1 MTRRY
6 RYPSILPHDWRTP
19 FMSLQGPIVVVGEQH
34 TPALIDAISAAGAF
48 PVIESSCADAAA
60 AITAAHPSAIVLA
73 DAQAAA
79 DDGLAGWLAREIT
92 RMTPIV
98 PVVVCSDPKQA
109 PAYRESL
116 SMAQGSDPQAV
127 AARIASALRVRSLHA
142 ALLRR
147 AETAK
152 AAGQRL
158 PQAPD
163 TDPLEDAT
171 VILAGRGR
179 SYPQL
184 SVGLGEHTG
193 LIGVLTIEVAAR
205 YLKQRDADGLVIGD
219 GFDPRN
225 VEAMLTVMAEDSR
238 FRDLPVGV
246 LGRRPA
252 IDLKRL
258 PHIVYAADAPGLV
271 TRVLPLIRLH
281 AFEARL
287 RRTLHAFDKAGI
299 VDPATGLLCQ
309 PAFLSELARLLRDAG
324 THGSSLSVA
333 RFAFDPRFDQR
344 ARNDAARLV
353 SKLVR
358 GADFACSDQ
367 EGSILVAFA
376 ETDVKHA
383 QGVAKRLA
391 SVLKH
396 TMLHPDRNRAPAA
409 PKVTLT
415 ARKSADTV
423 ASLLDRITVATVAA
437 E

>member
-1 MTRRY
+1 
-6 RYPSILPHDWRTP
+6 
-19 FMSLQGPIVVVGEQH
+19 MSLQGPIVVVGEQDSS
-34 TPALIDAISAAGAF
+34 ALIDAVSAAGGF
-48 PVIESSCADAAA
+48 PVVESSCADAAA

-73 DAQAAA
+73 DAQATG
-79 DDGLAGWLAREIT
+79 DDGLAAWLAREIT
-92 RMTPIV
+92 RKAPIV
-98 PVVVCSDPKQA
+98 PVVACAVASEP

-116 SMAQGSDPQAV
+116 SMAQGCDPQAV
-127 AARIASALRVRSLHA
+127 VARIASALRVRTLHS

-147 AETAK
+147 AETART
-152 AAGQRL
+152 AGQLL
-158 PQAPD
+158 PKVPD

-184 SVGLGEHTG
+184 SVGLGEQTG

-246 LGRRPA
+246 LGRKPA
-252 IDLKRL
+252 VDLKRL
-258 PHIVYAADAPGLV
+258 PHVVYAADAPSLV
-271 TRVLPLIRLH
+271 ARVLPLIRLH

-287 RRTLHAFDKAGI
+287 RRALHAFDKAGI
-299 VDPATGLLCQ
+299 VEPSTGLLCQ

-324 THGSSLSVA
+324 AHGSSLSVA
-333 RFAFDPRFDQR
+333 RFAFDPRFDRR

-358 GADFACSDQ
+358 GADFACSDHD
-367 EGSILVAFA
+367 GSILVAFA
-376 ETDVKHA
+376 ETDVKQA
-383 QGVAKRLA
+383 QGVARRLA

-396 TMLHPDRNRAPAA
+396 TMLHPERSRTPAT
-409 PKVTLT
+409 PKITLT
-415 ARKSADTV
+415 GKKASDTV
-423 ASLLDRITVATVAA
+423 ASLLDRVTLAKVAA

>member
-1 MTRRY
+1 
-6 RYPSILPHDWRTP
+6 
-19 FMSLQGPIVVVGEQH
+19 MSLQGPIVVVSEQH
-34 TPALIDAISAAGAF
+34 SPSLIDAISAAGAF
-48 PVIESSCADAAA
+48 PIIESNCADAAA

-73 DAQAAA
+73 DAHAAR
-79 DDGLAGWLAREIT
+79 DDGLAGWLSREIT
-92 RMTPIV
+92 RKAPIV
-98 PVVVCSDPKQA
+98 PVIACAVA
-109 PAYRESL
+109 TETPAYRESL
-116 SMAQGSDPQAV
+116 SVAQGSDPQAV

-158 PQAPD
+158 PQVPD

-184 SVGLGEHTG
+184 SVGLGERTG

-205 YLKQRDADGLVIGD
+205 YLKQRDTDGLVIGD

-246 LGRRPA
+246 LGRKPA
-252 IDLKRL
+252 IDLNRL
-258 PHIVYAADAPGLV
+258 PHVVFAADAPGLIA
-271 TRVLPLIRLH
+271 RVLPLIRLH

-287 RRTLHAFDKAGI
+287 RRALQAFDKAGI

-309 PAFLSELARLLRDAG
+309 PAFLSELSRLLRDAG
-324 THGSSLSVA
+324 SHGSSLSVA
-333 RFAFDPRFDQR
+333 RFAFDRRFDQR

-358 GADFACSDQ
+358 GADFACSDP

-383 QGVAKRLA
+383 QVVAKRLA

-396 TMLHPDRNRAPAA
+396 TMLHPERSRTPAA

-415 ARKSADTV
+415 GRKSADTV
-423 ASLLDRITVATVAA
+423 ASLLDRITIAKVAA

>member
-1 MTRRY
+1 
-6 RYPSILPHDWRTP
+6 
-19 FMSLQGPIVVVGEQH
+19 MSLQGPIVVVGEH
-34 TPALIDAISAAGAF
+34 HSPALIDAISAAGAF
-48 PVIESSCADAAA
+48 PIIESSCADAAA

-79 DDGLAGWLAREIT
+79 DDSLASWLTREIT
-92 RMTPIV
+92 RKTPMV
-98 PVVVCSDPKQA
+98 PVVACAIAKEA

-116 SMAQGSDPQAV
+116 SVALGCDPQAV

-152 AAGQRL
+152 AAGQTL
-158 PQAPD
+158 PHVSD
-163 TDPLEDAT
+163 GDPLEDAT

-205 YLKQRDADGLVIGD
+205 YLKSRDADGLVIGD

-225 VEAMLTVMAEDSR
+225 VEAMLTVLAEDPR
-238 FRDLPVGV
+238 FRDLPIGV
-246 LGRRPA
+246 LGKKPA
-252 IDLKRL
+252 IDPKRL
-258 PHIVYAADAPGLV
+258 PHVVSASDAQGLIA
-271 TRVLPLIRLH
+271 RVLPLIRLH

-287 RRTLHAFDKAGI
+287 RRALHAFDKAGI
-299 VDPATGLLCQ
+299 VDPSTGLLCQ
-309 PAFLSELARLLRDAG
+309 PAFQSELTRLLRDAG
-324 THGSSLSVA
+324 AHGSSLSIA

-358 GADFACSDQ
+358 GADFACSDHD
-367 EGSILVAFA
+367 GSILVAFA

-383 QGVAKRLA
+383 QVVARRLA

-396 TMLHPDRNRAPAA
+396 TMLHPERSRAPAA

-415 ARKSADTV
+415 GRKSADTV
-423 ASLLDRITVATVAA
+423 ASLLDRVTVAKVAA